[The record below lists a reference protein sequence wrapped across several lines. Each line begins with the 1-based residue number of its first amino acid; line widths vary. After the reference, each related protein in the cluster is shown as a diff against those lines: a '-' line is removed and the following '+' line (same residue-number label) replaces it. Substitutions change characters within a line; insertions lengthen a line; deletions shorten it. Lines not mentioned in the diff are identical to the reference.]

1 MASEYNCI
9 PFCQD
14 SGASELMDFTVL
26 WNFKDITKSSS
37 EIQAC
42 WDLDV
47 SSVGIFRTAS
57 ETVSKAIRS
66 SKANLEI
73 N

>member
-1 MASEYNCI
+1 MSTTALS
-9 PFCQD
+9 FVKSQ
-14 SGASELMDFTVL
+14 VL
-26 WNFKDITKSSS
+26 LSLWTSQSCGILRTSLKAALKFRLAGT
-37 EIQAC
+37 
-42 WDLDV
+42 LDV

-66 SKANLEI
+66 SKANLEL